1 MKIDKKSNQGVTLV
15 ALTITIILMIII
27 ASIVIYDGR
36 KTIKE
41 AQLESLKTNM
51 MLIEAKARECVEKA
65 NFEMGIA
72 PDDTKK
78 TKVRE
83 TVYGGAGLVTASDA
97 GKEELGQ
104 NSDDIIYEVT
114 PTTLKNWG
122 LDKIELEDGEKY
134 YIEFYEDTA
143 KVEIYNN
150 IGFDDKYSLTEIN
163 AIDE

>member
-83 TVYGGAGLVTASDA
+83 TVYGGAGLVTASNAD
-97 GKEELGQ
+97 KEELGQ
-104 NSDDIIYEVT
+104 KSDDIIYEVT

-122 LDKIELEDGEKY
+122 LDKIELEDEEKY